1 MITLANIFSVTN
13 RTTST
18 STNRTSGSA
27 ARRRLLHNQRLLSPA
42 GWIHL
47 SYTLHELH
55 RTQEAWDNLS
65 AVAARFPDNFN
76 IAYNLACY
84 ACQLGNLPRAREL
97 LGLAIELGGSAETK
111 LMALKDP
118 DLTPLW
124 TESQRT

>member
-1 MITLANIFSVTN
+1 M
-13 RTTST
+13 
-18 STNRTSGSA
+18 
-27 ARRRLLHNQRLLSPA
+27 
-42 GWIHL
+42 
-47 SYTLHELH
+47 
-55 RTQEAWDNLS
+55 S